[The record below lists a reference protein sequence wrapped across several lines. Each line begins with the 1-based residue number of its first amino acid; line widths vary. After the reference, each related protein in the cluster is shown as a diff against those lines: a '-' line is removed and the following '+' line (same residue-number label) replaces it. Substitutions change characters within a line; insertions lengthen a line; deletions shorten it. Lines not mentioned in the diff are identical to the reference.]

1 MAEGHQNGTTESSNS
16 AIGAGTQNLP
26 LSADKDIGKLGINR
40 EMGGGMYHGGRRNQG
55 NLEKKCR
62 DSRPLIGSA
71 KEVDVGR
78 SKRHL
83 GDLRFGSAV
92 DAPLSNDRCS
102 AARWTMRCS
111 AVDDAALFGSFRC
124 RKEPVGRRR
133 SGVSSRHGYGGSRV
147 AYR

>member
-1 MAEGHQNGTTESSNS
+1 MKEAEAAVPAIGLPHATNVAEGHQNGTTESSNS

-62 DSRPLIGSA
+62 DSHPLIGSA
-71 KEVDVGR
+71 MAVDIGR

-83 GDLRFGSAV
+83 RDLRFGSAV
-92 DAPLSNDRCS
+92 DAP
-102 AARWTMRCS
+102 
-111 AVDDAALFGSFRC
+111 
-124 RKEPVGRRR
+124 
-133 SGVSSRHGYGGSRV
+133 
-147 AYR
+147 